1 MGLPPRSCATD
12 AYHCI
17 MVEVRAGPAEY
28 KCVARSRAPWRA
40 PLGSTTRIPEANEM
54 RLDIKDPI
62 QACPGAGRGWAFT
75 RIHVEYNDL
84 RSSPPAHFINP
95 LTRQID

>member
-40 PLGSTTRIPEANEM
+40 PLGSTTRIPQANEM

-62 QACPGAGRGWAFT
+62 QACPGEGRGKPVYLARF
-75 RIHVEYNDL
+75 RQALQGSRRPALDGLSRRRL
-84 RSSPPAHFINP
+84 R
-95 LTRQID
+95 

>member
-17 MVEVRAGPAEY
+17 MVEVPAGPAEY
-28 KCVARSRAPWRA
+28 KCVALSRTMASSPRIY
-40 PLGSTTRIPEANEM
+40 TTRIPEADEM

-62 QACPGAGRGWAFT
+62 QACPGAGRG
-75 RIHVEYNDL
+75 
-84 RSSPPAHFINP
+84 P
-95 LTRQID
+95 